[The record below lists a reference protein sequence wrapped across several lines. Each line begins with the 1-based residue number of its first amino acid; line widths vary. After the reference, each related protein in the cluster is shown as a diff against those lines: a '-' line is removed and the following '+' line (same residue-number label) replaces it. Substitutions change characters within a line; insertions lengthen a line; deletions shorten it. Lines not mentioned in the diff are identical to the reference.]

1 MDFLEAEN
9 IPYRQQSALNQ
20 PPQDA
25 RVFTTRREGLRCG
38 TYLVR
43 QSVNVLIHSSVIW
56 NLLLLTHY
64 PPT

>member
-43 QSVNVLIHSSVIW
+43 QSVNVSFIPQSYGIFS
-56 NLLLLTHY
+56 Y
-64 PPT
+64 